1 MRRSRPL
8 RLWPAVALAAAG
20 CTPTLAVREPNPA
33 TPARFEAGTGA
44 ALDQAAL
51 DRWWLL
57 FGDSQLTG
65 LVEQALVNGTDAR
78 LALARLE
85 EARAIRSAAL
95 ARFRV
100 QGDLQANGSIQRNEI
115 LSGGGLG
122 ALGAAVGGIGGAPGQ
137 PSAPGQT
144 TSPGGTPGGLP
155 GLGGLFGGD
164 VNQASVNFN
173 ASWELDLFGRRGATR
188 RGADADLAAAR
199 FLFEG
204 SRAALAADVADALFN
219 ARGLAVQLADARE
232 TARIQRDLRSV
243 LAIRAQRGVAPEAD
257 VARIDA
263 DLGQAEA
270 QAAQLAAELTAVKR
284 ALLVLVGASTAQ
296 TAELGINGVLADP
309 PFAPATLPGQLLER
323 RPDVREAE
331 ARFRSAVAQSELR
344 RLELFPRLTLTPG
357 VGLSTQGGV
366 IEQTLATWTLG
377 AGLVVPILDRPRL
390 LSELRAQNAR
400 AEQAA
405 VTYERAVQV
414 AFSEADQSL
423 VRLEADRRR
432 VALLTAGERRARVSY
447 EATRTLF
454 TRGFNDLQALL
465 DAERTWR
472 ASRQALAAARVD
484 ALRRAVTSFRAL
496 GGGWAPPQQ
505 GETFR

>member
-1 MRRSRPL
+1 MRRGALSL
-8 RLWPAVALAAAG
+8 LCSAAALAAAG
-20 CTPTLAVREPNPA
+20 CAPSLHLREPRPA
-33 TPARFEAGTGA
+33 TPARFEARGGV

-57 FGDSQLTG
+57 FSDSQLTG
-65 LVEQALVNGTDAR
+65 LVEQALANGADAR

-95 ARFRV
+95 SRFRV
-100 QGDLQANGSIQRNEI
+100 QGDLQANGSIQRNEV

-122 ALGAAVGGIGGAPGQ
+122 ALGGIGSGTGQPGQ
-137 PSAPGQT
+137 PAAPG
-144 TSPGGTPGGLP
+144 GGLA

-164 VNQASVNFN
+164 VDQASVNFN
-173 ASWELDLFGRRGATR
+173 ASWELDLFGRRGVTR

-199 FLFEG
+199 FLYEG

-232 TARIQRDLRSV
+232 TARIQRDLRGV
-243 LAIRAQRGVAPEAD
+243 LAVRSQRGIAAESE

-263 DLGQAEA
+263 DLGQADA
-270 QAAQLAAELTAVKR
+270 QVAQLAAELTASKR
-284 ALLVLVGASTAQ
+284 ALLVLLGAGTAT
-296 TAELGINGVLADP
+296 TADLVVEGRLADP
-309 PFAPATLPGQLLER
+309 PPAPATLPGQLLER

-331 ARFRSAVAQSELR
+331 ARFRSAAAQSAVR

-357 VGLSTQGGV
+357 VGLSTQGGS

-377 AGLVVPILDRPRL
+377 AGLVLPILDRPRL

-400 AEQAA
+400 SEQAA
-405 VTYERAVQV
+405 VTYERTVQV
-414 AFSEADQSL
+414 AFSEADQAL
-423 VRLEADRRR
+423 VRLDADRRR
-432 VALLTAGERRARVSY
+432 VAFLVGGERRARVSY
-447 EATRTLF
+447 DAARTLF
-454 TRGFNDLQALL
+454 TRGLSDLQALL

-472 ASRQALAAARVD
+472 ASRQALSAARVD
-484 ALRRAVTSFRAL
+484 ALRRAVAGFRAL
-496 GGGWAPPQQ
+496 GGGWAATQQ
-505 GETFR
+505 GDPT

>member
-1 MRRSRPL
+1 M
-8 RLWPAVALAAAG
+8 AG
-20 CTPTLAVREPNPA
+20 CAPSLQLREPQLA
-33 TPARFEAGTGA
+33 TPAGFDAAGSLP
-44 ALDQAAL
+44 LDEMAL

-57 FGDSQLTG
+57 FGDSQLSG
-65 LVEQALVNGTDAR
+65 LVEQSLTNGADAR

-95 ARFRV
+95 SRFRV
-100 QGDLQANGSIQRNEI
+100 QGDFQTNGSIQRNEV
-115 LSGGGLG
+115 LSGSGLGGLT
-122 ALGAAVGGIGGAPGQ
+122 GGASGGVVTPGQ
-137 PSAPGQT
+137 PT
-144 TSPGGTPGGLP
+144 TPAPGGLA
-155 GLGGLFGGD
+155 GLGSLFGGD
-164 VNQASVNFN
+164 VNQASANFN

-199 FLFEG
+199 FLYEG

-232 TARIQRDLRSV
+232 TARIQRELRQV
-243 LAIRAQRGVAPEAD
+243 VAVRAQRGIAADAD

-270 QAAQLAAELTAVKR
+270 QAAQLAAELVASKR
-284 ALLVLVGASTAQ
+284 ALLVLTGASTAT
-296 TAELGINGVLADP
+296 TAQLGIEGALTDP
-309 PFAPATLPGQLLER
+309 PPSPAALPGMLLAR

-331 ARFRSAVAQSELR
+331 ARLRSAAALSSVR
-344 RLELFPRLTLTPG
+344 RLDLFPKLTLTPG
-357 VGLSTQGGV
+357 VGLSTQTGS

-377 AGLVVPILDRPRL
+377 AGLVLPVLDRSRL

-405 VTYERAVQV
+405 VTYERTVQI
-414 AFSEADQSL
+414 AFSEADQAL

-432 VALLTAGERRARVSY
+432 VSLLALGERRARTSY
-447 EATRTLF
+447 DAARILF

-472 ASRQALAAARVD
+472 GTRQALAAARVD
-484 ALRRAVTSFRAL
+484 ALRRSVASFRAL
-496 GGGWAPPQQ
+496 GGGWPASQTK
-505 GETFR
+505 EVSR